1 MMQSVESHALA
12 KVDAKPN
19 NAHVRR
25 IMSSALQNVTKMVH
39 VAKIKVTNYVHL
51 YSFYCLIFS
60 YSIFDI
66 EYNIVCV
73 HSDIG
78 LGRSDIR
85 RTFLLI

>member
-39 VAKIKVTNYVHL
+39 VAKIKVTNYVHR
-51 YSFYCLIFS
+51 

-78 LGRSDIR
+78 LVQS
-85 RTFLLI
+85 

>member
-1 MMQSVESHALA
+1 
-12 KVDAKPN
+12 
-19 NAHVRR
+19 
-25 IMSSALQNVTKMVH
+25 MVH
-39 VAKIKVTNYVHL
+39 VAKIKVTNYVHR
-51 YSFYCLIFS
+51 

-78 LGRSDIR
+78 LGQSEIR